1 MQEAD
6 RAALKASD
14 VSGLWPAKTSTPSQE
29 MNLEAKRTSVLRV
42 LPLVP
47 VAATCVVSLVLLRS
61 ELVQVPYLNDSAMH
75 DEMVRFALARI
86 LAGHLPLDSWFPFLN
101 LGSAQYLHYQSLAA
115 MLTALVAWPI
125 GVGRAFTLTTWLL
138 VGCWPLCIYSA
149 ARIFGMSRGAAAAS
163 AVLSPFVS
171 SFTHV
176 GYEQISYL
184 WDGYG
189 LWTQLWAM
197 WTLPFAWAL
206 SWRAVEERRFVMP
219 AAVMVAA
226 TAALHF
232 ETGYLAFAGVALFVL
247 VRPSSFLERAGR
259 AGLVAGGAAGLCA
272 WAIVP
277 LVAQGRW
284 AAVNQ
289 YLQTG
294 PYGVDANSYGA
305 RRVLVA
311 LLDGSVLDWHHLWLI
326 TPLCLVGLALCLFS
340 WRRSDGPGPVGQGGA
355 RGIVFL
361 FAFSLLLFFGRPT
374 IGPLLDL
381 LPGSPDLF
389 LRRFIVGV
397 QLSSLLLAGVGA
409 AWLARWSI
417 AGVKRATVALV
428 ARR

>member
-1 MQEAD
+1 
-6 RAALKASD
+6 
-14 VSGLWPAKTSTPSQE
+14 

-75 DEMVRFALARI
+75 EEMVRFALARI

-101 LGSAQYLHYQSLAA
+101 LGSPQYLHYQSLAA

-149 ARIFGMSRGAAAAS
+149 ALIFGMSRGAAAAS

-232 ETGYLAFAGVALFVL
+232 ETGYLAFAGVAPSCLSVPRRFSKGLGARVL
-247 VRPSSFLERAGR
+247 SQVAPRGCAPGQSCRSSPRAG
-259 AGLVAGGAAGLCA
+259 GLRSTSTCRR
-272 WAIVP
+272 VP
-277 LVAQGRW
+277 TASTRTLTAQGGSLSRFW
-284 AAVNQ
+284 M
-289 YLQTG
+289 
-294 PYGVDANSYGA
+294 GA
-305 RRVLVA
+305 FLIGITC
-311 LLDGSVLDWHHLWLI
+311 GSSHRY
-326 TPLCLVGLALCLFS
+326 A
-340 WRRSDGPGPVGQGGA
+340 
-355 RGIVFL
+355 
-361 FAFSLLLFFGRPT
+361 
-374 IGPLLDL
+374 
-381 LPGSPDLF
+381 
-389 LRRFIVGV
+389 
-397 QLSSLLLAGVGA
+397 
-409 AWLARWSI
+409 
-417 AGVKRATVALV
+417 
-428 ARR
+428 